1 MMNNKQIE
9 VRPTQHRNL
18 NSQHVNLDSQ
28 SGNLDSQHGNLCSQN
43 VELGVER
50 LNFKSLVSL
59 CFLFAATL
67 FGFTSAQASN
77 KTADILLALSQNIK
91 SAPSISMDFEMIVS
105 NPKVKSSSTG
115 ISSNNDSYSGSVL
128 AAGDSYK
135 LVNPQFELYCDG
147 RSKWM
152 VNHSEKEI
160 TVFQHDASQMD
171 IVENPLGFFT
181 SVSKGYDY
189 SERSKREV
197 VKNIHSQING
207 KEVWIINLK
216 PKSTRAPYKTIK
228 LGIDPATNQ
237 PLLVTYTSKDG
248 SVYTIIIKKFTR
260 LGQPLPQSTFKL
272 PQQIPSDYKT
282 NDLR

>member
-1 MMNNKQIE
+1 MNNKQIE

-18 NSQHVNLDSQ
+18 SSQH
-28 SGNLDSQHGNLCSQN
+28 GNKSSQHGNLSSQS
-43 VELGVER
+43 VELRVQR
-50 LNFKSLVSL
+50 FNFKSLVSL

-67 FGFTSAQASN
+67 FAFTSAQASN

-91 SAPSISMDFEMIVS
+91 SAPSISMDFEIMVS
-105 NPKVKSSSTG
+105 NTKVKPSATG
-115 ISSNNDSYSGSVL
+115 VPSRIESYSGVVL

-147 RSKWM
+147 ESKWM

-160 TVFQHDASQMD
+160 TVFHHDASQTD

-189 SERSKREV
+189 SEVSKKEI

-207 KEVWIINLK
+207 KELWIINLK

-237 PLLVTYTSKDG
+237 PLLVTYTSKDD

-260 LGQPLPQSTFKL
+260 LGQQLPQSTFRL